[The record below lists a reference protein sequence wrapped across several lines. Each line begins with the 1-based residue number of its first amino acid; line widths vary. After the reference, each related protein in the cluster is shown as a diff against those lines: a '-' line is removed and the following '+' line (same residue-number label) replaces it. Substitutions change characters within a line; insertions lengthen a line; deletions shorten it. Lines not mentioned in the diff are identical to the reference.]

1 MSIDFWK
8 LDGTRFST
16 LPDLVSYN
24 GYVKDANGDVYETK
38 ANSAAIIKKQ
48 FAYNLTANSS
58 WLSGTGNAISNIAI
72 GTDGSLTA
80 TKVNLDDRYFT
91 EQEIKNSYIPW
102 DTRWNGTGGGFYK
115 DGNVFIN
122 GNGYSDYLTNILT
135 GIKNSISGLGSI
147 YAKIG
152 DCYTKAE
159 SDGRYAL
166 KTDLAKKQDLLGFT
180 PIQQGGGY
188 LQGTNKIKIG
198 WSGSELHCQVDNS
211 PQGAMAFK
219 SDISNATITIKQGDT
234 VKGSFTLNGS
244 GKTINLDA
252 GGSDGFKEAYMS
264 GGMGGYRISVVND
277 VTYLEQWFRCHPGS
291 GDNGP
296 NSFTPGYY
304 DYPYGQYVSC
314 VLVAGPTGY
323 NSGYDHYGPDH
334 CDNISWTTD
343 GFSYEAYEGRG
354 LGMCCYVFGVMRNPP
369 ARMSTMSAM
378 STMSLSSDVLAVS
391 NKEPEESLI
400 QERNGNWSFEV
411 GSDSVPIETQF
422 LTYVRNNIDS
432 RAMSIISH
440 DLELVTGRLYRFH
453 QVRYYIA

>member
-38 ANSAAIIKKQ
+38 ANSGIVSKKQ
-48 FAYNLTANSS
+48 FTYNLTANSS
-58 WLSGTGNAISNIAI
+58 WLSGSGNAISNIAI
-72 GTDGSLTA
+72 GSDGSLTA

-166 KTDLAKKQDLLGFT
+166 KTELANKQDKLGFT
-180 PIQQGGGY
+180 PVQQGGGY

-198 WSGSELHCQVDNS
+198 WSGSELRCQVDNTDM
-211 PQGAMAFK
+211 GGIAFK
-219 SDISNATITIKQGDT
+219 SNISNATITIKQGDK
-234 VKGSFTLNGS
+234 VKGSFTLNG
-244 GKTINLDA
+244 GAATINLDS
-252 GGSDGFKEAYMS
+252 GTSTDDIWNSIIYAYFNE
-264 GGMGGYRISVVND
+264 G
-277 VTYLEQWFRCHPGS
+277 
-291 GDNGP
+291 
-296 NSFTPGYY
+296 
-304 DYPYGQYVSC
+304 
-314 VLVAGPTGY
+314 
-323 NSGYDHYGPDH
+323 
-334 CDNISWTTD
+334 TT
-343 GFSYEAYEGRG
+343 
-354 LGMCCYVFGVMRNPP
+354 V
-369 ARMSTMSAM
+369 
-378 STMSLSSDVLAVS
+378 SLSDSYREVYCSVGELKSSSNLWADCDWDSDNKRFNMSDTSFRVPSGTYKCLSPSTIKLYKTTVTATGTGGEVLEHMCTKGTFVKVS
-391 NKEPEESLI
+391 
-400 QERNGNWSFEV
+400 
-411 GSDSVPIETQF
+411 
-422 LTYVRNNIDS
+422 
-432 RAMSIISH
+432 
-440 DLELVTGRLYRFH
+440 
-453 QVRYYIA
+453 